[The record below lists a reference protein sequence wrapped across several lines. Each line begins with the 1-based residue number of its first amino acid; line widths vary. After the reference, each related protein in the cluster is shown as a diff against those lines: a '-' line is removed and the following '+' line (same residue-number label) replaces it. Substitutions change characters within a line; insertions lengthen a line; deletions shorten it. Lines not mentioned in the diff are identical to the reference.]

1 MTTSKHLVEV
11 LSFVRG
17 DNLATIATDGVRHV
31 TQEFELCKEH
41 GRLATAIAYL
51 EGKGY
56 NIQIDEFE
64 SI

>member
-1 MTTSKHLVEV
+1 MTNSKHSVEV

-31 TQEFELCKEH
+31 TQEFELLMEH

-56 NIQIDEFE
+56 KIQIDGFE
-64 SI
+64 SL

>member
-1 MTTSKHLVEV
+1 MKTSEHLVEV
-11 LSFVRG
+11 LSFRRG

-31 TQEFELCKEH
+31 TQEFELLMEH

-56 NIQIDEFE
+56 VIQIDEFE